1 MLDILSYNIHTRRSF
16 MTEALTNKEVM
27 EALFDK
33 LFVTPT
39 NDIPFLFPG
48 TDLNSEGSTVFD
60 IAVTS
65 PKIQTLFV
73 EKFI

>member
-1 MLDILSYNIHTRRSF
+1 

-65 PKIQTLFV
+65 PKI
-73 EKFI
+73 